1 MTKAK
6 TSSEQALGGVAA
18 IMVWISGLLA
28 VACVAILGGML
39 VMNLV
44 AHASLDLV
52 VPISVGLGCTVVMGL
67 LVLPLTRR

>member
-1 MTKAK
+1 MRDAK
-6 TSSEQALGGVAA
+6 TSSAQALGGVAA
-18 IMVWISGLLA
+18 IMIWISGLLA
-28 VACVAILGGML
+28 VACVTILGGML

-44 AHASLDLV
+44 AQASLDLV

>member
-1 MTKAK
+1 MRDAK
-6 TSSEQALGGVAA
+6 TSSAQALGGVAA
-18 IMVWISGLLA
+18 IMIWISGLLA
-28 VACVAILGGML
+28 VACVTILGGML

-44 AHASLDLV
+44 AQAPLDLV